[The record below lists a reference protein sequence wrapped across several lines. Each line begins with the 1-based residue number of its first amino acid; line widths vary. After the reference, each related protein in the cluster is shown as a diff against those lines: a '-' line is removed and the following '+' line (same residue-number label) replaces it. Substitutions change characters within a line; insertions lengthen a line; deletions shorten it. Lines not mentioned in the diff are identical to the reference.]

1 MHFTEAKSILSVQN
15 GMNLYRGCT
24 HGCLYC
30 LLRLGVGIGIM
41 MMHGRIH
48 LSGLLVEG
56 DVGALLATQF
66 ATDRREQIAWLNFC
80 HNLYIFMVRQYVPLT
95 EIL

>member
-1 MHFTEAKSILSVQN
+1 MDGLLAFHHLVANLARAAKAAF
-15 GMNLYRGCT
+15 
-24 HGCLYC
+24 
-30 LLRLGVGIGIM
+30 GVGIGIT

-56 DVGALLATQF
+56 DVGALLAAQF

-80 HNLYIFMVRQYVPLT
+80 HNLYIFMVLQYAPL
-95 EIL
+95 